1 MKTSFLK
8 VVFALTDFQ
17 EIIKKQAERSRARS
31 VKNRKGLK
39 VSELKGL
46 LHFLN
51 QKRGYK
57 NDTYGSTHSV
67 FLR

>member
-1 MKTSFLK
+1 MKRSFLK

-31 VKNRKGLK
+31 VKNRKGPKLDIY
-39 VSELKGL
+39 ELKGLFLSL

-51 QKRGYK
+51 QKMAYK
-57 NDTYGSTHSV
+57 
-67 FLR
+67 